1 MGRSGQKRRVG
12 LVSGQDD
19 LLGGFP
25 AGVLDR
31 VAVVDDSGPRLTYR
45 HLDSAANALAL
56 RLRALGV
63 KPGVLVGICHERS
76 AASILGALAVLRAG
90 GGYVGL
96 DPAQPDTQLAALC
109 EDARIEVLLTHASM
123 LHRLPSI
130 ACSVLDV
137 DAALNSPSALQRIAP
152 TAGPDDVAYVMY
164 TSGTDGAPNGVR
176 VSRASLRSL
185 IDWHTYAFGV
195 NVGDRASVVASPAS
209 DASVWET
216 WPYLVGGASL
226 HIPDDATTRSPE
238 ALRQWLLDTEITI
251 GFVPTAMAE
260 LLLDLPW
267 PAHAAL
273 RALLT
278 GGDVLH
284 RRPPPAMPFA
294 LVNHYGVPEAAV
306 VSTSGVVTPDGL
318 ARPGIGRAIA
328 GTTLRVITPDGHL
341 AEMGAPGELC
351 ISGPSV
357 ALGYVNRPELTAAR
371 FVVDPF
377 ATEPGTRMYR
387 TGDVARITEDGN
399 VELLGRVE
407 DGHVVWSLAGE
418 GAR

>member
-1 MGRSGQKRRVG
+1 MRRVG
-12 LVSGQDD
+12 FVSGQDD
-19 LLGGFP
+19 LLAGFP

-31 VAVVDDSGPRLTYR
+31 VAVMDDSGARLTYR

-63 KPGVLVGICHERS
+63 KPGVLAGICHERS
-76 AASILGALAVLRAG
+76 AASIVGALAVLRAG

-96 DPAQPDTQLAALC
+96 DPAHSDARLTTLC
-109 EDARIEVLLTHASM
+109 EDAGIEVLLTHASM

-130 ACSVLDV
+130 ACSVLDL
-137 DAALNSPSALQRIAP
+137 DAALNSPSALQRIEP
-152 TAGPDDVAYVMY
+152 TARPDDVAYVVY
-164 TSGTDGAPNGVR
+164 TAGSADTSNGVR

-185 IDWHTYAFGV
+185 IDWHNYAFGV
-195 NVGDRASVVASPAS
+195 NVGDHASVVASPAS

-216 WPYLVGGASL
+216 WPYLVGGACL
-226 HIPDDATTRSPE
+226 HIPDDDTTSTPA
-238 ALRQWLLDTEITI
+238 ALRQWLLDTHITI

-267 PAHAAL
+267 PADAAL
-273 RALLT
+273 RAMLT

-284 RRPPPAMPFA
+284 RRPAPAMPFA
-294 LVNHYGVPEAAV
+294 LVNNYGVPEAAV
-306 VSTSGVVTPDGL
+306 VSTSGVVTPDGTGL
-318 ARPGIGRAIA
+318 PGIGRAIA

-357 ALGYVNRPELTAAR
+357 ALGYVNRPELTAER
-371 FVVDPF
+371 FAIDPF

-387 TGDVARITEDGN
+387 TGDRARISDDGN
-399 VELLGRVE
+399 VELLGRVDDNQVPLE
-407 DGHVVWSLAGE
+407 LDEVA
-418 GAR
+418 AT